1 MIEIVDVALVRG
13 EQVLLWDLHARI
25 PDGAV
30 TVVTGRVGAGKSY
43 LMRLLRREFP
53 PTQGMLLLDRVPLQ
67 SWAQERL
74 NLRCAALPQRSVL
87 HFPFSV
93 RDVVDLGRIPR
104 YAHCPPEDHLRIVTR
119 ALEMF
124 DIRHLAA
131 EPYASLP
138 AADQKRVQL
147 ARVLAQ
153 VLDADGEPPVHWIL
167 DEPAAHLDPPGIA
180 CLEQVTRMLLRRG
193 ACVVMA
199 IRDPRVVARF
209 ADQILV
215 MDGGTFVH
223 EDSERQHSMAT
234 LRAAGRRGSA
244 RGSA

>member
-13 EQVLLWDLHARI
+13 DQVLLWDLHARL

-30 TVVTGRVGAGKSY
+30 TVVTGRVGAGKSD
-43 LMRLLRREFP
+43 LMRLLRRESA
-53 PTQGMLLLDRVPLQ
+53 PTQGMVLLDRLPLQ

-74 NLRCAALPQRSVL
+74 NLRCASLPQRSVL

-104 YAHCPPEDHLRIVTR
+104 YSRCQAAEHAQIVMR
-119 ALEMF
+119 AMDLF
-124 DIRHLAA
+124 DIRHLAG

-147 ARVLAQ
+147 ARVLSQ
-153 VLDADGEPPVHWIL
+153 VLDADGEAPIHWIL
-167 DEPAAHLDPPGIA
+167 DEPAAHLDAAGMD
-180 CLEQVTRMLLRRG
+180 CLEQVTHMLVQRG

-199 IRDPRVVARF
+199 IRDPRTVSRL

-223 EDSERQHSMAT
+223 EGGSGWTDLASSRT
-234 LRAAGRRGSA
+234 VGRRQT
-244 RGSA
+244 RGMA

>member
-1 MIEIVDVALVRG
+1 MIEIVDVALVRSK
-13 EQVLLWDLHARI
+13 QVLLWDLHARI

-30 TVVTGRVGAGKSY
+30 SVLTGRAGAGKSY

-67 SWAQERL
+67 SWAQDRL
-74 NLRCAALPQRSVL
+74 NRRCATLPQRSVL

-93 RDVVDLGRIPR
+93 RDVVDLGRIPHYPHR
-104 YAHCPPEDHLRIVTR
+104 SPEEHLRVVTR
-119 ALEMF
+119 AMEMF

-147 ARVLAQ
+147 ARMLAQ
-153 VLDADGEPPVHWIL
+153 VLDAETDSPVHWIL
-167 DEPAAHLDPPGIA
+167 DEPAAHLDAPGVD

-193 ACVVMA
+193 ACVLMA
-199 IRDPRVVARF
+199 IRDPRVVTRF

-215 MDGGTFVH
+215 MEGGTFVH
-223 EDSERQHSMAT
+223 ENADGMQSIASP
-234 LRAAGRRGSA
+234 RAGIRRGAA